1 MHSSTI
7 PGRVAVL
14 AVLAALF
21 VTVHRAP
28 AATPAV
34 TPLQPA
40 SLLRQAEPT
49 PQAAVQCEYR
59 GTVQAVQPQTT
70 SLDLITGVGFA
81 LRLIHIRTMP
91 ATSITTAG
99 AMLAF
104 DEVKPGD
111 IIRVTC
117 RRTDTGLVADTLQRL
132 GTMGAT
138 PEHRP

>member
-21 VTVHRAP
+21 VTFHRAP
-28 AATPAV
+28 AATRAV
-34 TPLQPA
+34 TPLQPT
-40 SLLRQAEPT
+40 SPLRQPEPT

-70 SLDLITGVGFA
+70 SLDVITGVGFA

-104 DEVKPGD
+104 GEVKPGD
-111 IIRVTC
+111 IVRVKC
-117 RRTDTGLVADTLQRL
+117 RMTDAGLVADTLQRL
-132 GTMGAT
+132 GTMAGA
-138 PEHRP
+138 PERRP